1 MSISSK
7 VAGTWQTMSTI
18 YAKRSGVWETVKKV
32 YSKQAGVWQQV
43 YAFLGIAW
51 TLKASFAGKRVG
63 FVYYHAANATY
74 YAPVH
79 EANGSATITLY
90 TSTDLTNWSVYGTLA
105 PNTADFGGNW
115 SAISSKIVIQYAYSY
130 TGLIDSKVK
139 IRFEGVWYNSSNG
152 AADFSFVADV
162 VPSTPPPNALSG
174 GWAFTPNGGTSFTND
189 TQLAKDGTYTMVV
202 GSQSNSQLGA
212 STKTQRLGVYD
223 LNGNPYSYSSSFW
236 IDTRSAVTFPL
247 KKFTGVAFGAGKWV
261 MVGSYQYLCVAN
273 NLTTSATRLL
283 TLLGSDSLNFGGITF
298 GNGTFVAISEDG
310 KVITSTDA
318 VTWTSPV
325 TFATGYTFTGLFY
338 YKSLFVA
345 VSQGGGQLNAWSS
358 VDGVLWIKNPIHG
371 VSASVNLSISYGP
384 YPMVSGNA
392 TTLVASGDTTGVY
405 AY

>member
-32 YSKQAGVWQQV
+32 YAKQAGVWQQV

-79 EANGSATITLY
+79 EANGSATVTLY
-90 TSTDLTNWSVYGTLA
+90 TSTNLTNWTVYGTLT

-130 TGLIDSKVK
+130 TGSIDSKVK

-152 AADFSFVADV
+152 AAEFSFVADV
-162 VPSTPPPNALSG
+162 LPSTPPPNALSG
-174 GWAFTPNGGTSFTND
+174 GWSFTSNGGTAFTND
-189 TQLAKDGTYTMVV
+189 TQLARDGTYTMVV

-212 STKTQRLGVYD
+212 STKTQRLNVYD

-273 NLTTSATRLL
+273 NLTTNSTRYL
-283 TLLGSDSLNFGGITF
+283 TLLGSDSLNFGGVTF

-310 KVITSTDA
+310 KVIMSTDA

-338 YKSLFVA
+338 YRSLFVA

-358 VDGVLWIKNPIHG
+358 ADGGSWIKNSIHG